1 MARVDFPLECSFEL
15 NRHYYEYTITIV
27 QVRERYTDV
36 RILKKERKKEEM
48 SASMSYSMSYRDK
61 TSNER
66 RTKNGNR
73 LCRIRMTRCVCVLPQ
88 KAAQANMTKKRK
100 RRRTR

>member
-36 RILKKERKKEEM
+36 RILKKERKKERGDVGKHVIF
-48 SASMSYSMSYRDK
+48 Y
-61 TSNER
+61 
-66 RTKNGNR
+66 
-73 LCRIRMTRCVCVLPQ
+73 VLS
-88 KAAQANMTKKRK
+88 
-100 RRRTR
+100 